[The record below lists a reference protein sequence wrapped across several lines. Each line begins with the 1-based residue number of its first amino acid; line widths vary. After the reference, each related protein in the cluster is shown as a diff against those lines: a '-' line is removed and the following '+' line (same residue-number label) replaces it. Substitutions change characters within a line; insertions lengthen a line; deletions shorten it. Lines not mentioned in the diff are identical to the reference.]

1 MTPKIPPRLVEAQS
15 AAWDRL
21 AAAGDWWTGAER
33 LAFAGEARAAF
44 GQRHIP
50 PWQRSVPAGIMTK
63 LAADASQIDRAWANE
78 SIDEVGEGAYV
89 ELVAIAASVA
99 VLDSFAEALDI
110 NVSPLPKAQAGEPSR
125 AEPDGVGGAGA
136 YVRMTTPW
144 TDANVAR
151 ALTLSPSGNALY
163 RGIALP
169 FYHEG
174 QFYELEWDRPISRPQ
189 AEVVATAVSAA
200 NECFY

>member
-1 MTPKIPPRLVEAQS
+1 MAPIPPRLVEAQS

-21 AAAGDWWTGAER
+21 AGPGDWWTGAER
-33 LAFAGEARAAF
+33 LAFAEEARAAF
-44 GQRHIP
+44 AQRHSP
-50 PWQRSVPAGIMTK
+50 PWQRDVPIGMMSK
-63 LAADASQIDRAWANE
+63 LAADAAQIDGAWATS
-78 SIDEVGEGAYV
+78 SIDDVGEGAYV

-99 VLDSFAEALDI
+99 VLDAFAEALEVDR
-110 NVSPLPKAQAGEPSR
+110 SPFPAAKAGEPSR
-125 AEPDGVGGAGA
+125 VEPEGVGEAGA

-144 TDANVAR
+144 SDANVAR

-174 QFYELEWDRPISRPQ
+174 QFFDLEWDRPISRPQ

>member
-1 MTPKIPPRLVEAQS
+1 MPPVIPSRLVEAQS

-21 AAAGDWWTGAER
+21 AEPGDRWTGVER
-33 LAFAGEARAAF
+33 LAFAAHARAAF
-44 GQRHIP
+44 AERNTA
-50 PWQRSVPAGIMTK
+50 PWQRNVPAGMMTK
-63 LAADASQIDRAWANE
+63 LAADASQIDRAWAKK
-78 SIDEVGEGAYV
+78 SIDEVGEAAYV

-99 VLDSFAEALDI
+99 VLDAFAEALDVD
-110 NVSPLPKAQAGEPSR
+110 VSPFPDAQAGVPTMT
-125 AEPDGVGGAGA
+125 EPDGVGDAGA

-144 TDANVAR
+144 SDANVAR

-174 QFYELEWDRPISRPQ
+174 QFFDLEWDRPISRPQ